1 MIGSPSVKRLLA
13 GLAVGLCPSSI
24 AADHQIHV
32 MEVWARATV
41 PSAEVG
47 ATYFIVHNKGDDTDV
62 LIRVES
68 PVAKKAEM
76 HTSVMQGDVM
86 KMEKL
91 DVVEVTADSPVV
103 FEPGG
108 HHVMLMGLDDPLIE
122 GESFPMTLVFEKAGP
137 VEVTVAI
144 RGLGAMEND
153 EGDDHSDHN
162 LEE

>member
-1 MIGSPSVKRLLA
+1 
-13 GLAVGLCPSSI
+13 
-24 AADHQIHV
+24 
-32 MEVWARATV
+32 
-41 PSAEVG
+41 
-47 ATYFIVHNKGDDTDV
+47 
-62 LIRVES
+62 
-68 PVAKKAEM
+68 
-76 HTSVMQGDVM
+76 M